1 MDKKK
6 LVVFSGAGMS
16 AESGIDTFRDSGGL
30 WENHRI
36 EDVATPEAFKRNPVK
51 VLEFYNMR
59 FKQLKTVEPN
69 EAHLAIARLEKEGKY
84 DISVVT
90 QNVDDL
96 HERAGSTKVCH
107 LHGEL
112 TKCRSSGNESYIAEM
127 PLEGLKLG
135 SLCPSGFQLRPNIVW
150 FGEIVP
156 AMDLAIDIVTQSDV
170 LLIIGTSLNVYPAAG
185 LTQMAPKNAAVFL
198 IDPGTFDDL
207 DRNIKHIKKPA
218 TAGFK
223 ELISILLN
231 R

>member
-107 LHGEL
+107 LHGE
-112 TKCRSSGNESYIAEM
+112 
-127 PLEGLKLG
+127 GLKLG